1 MGEAITEPQLRS
13 RDAVETEAQTGLG
26 ASGWGGGGQGDWGER
41 GSPPGTKRCSTR
53 FSQSAAA
60 WQYQPFHQPLNA
72 SPCLLANT
80 LSECERSRFFFKK
93 KVGWRQDQAE
103 EAKSR
108 SDELETPIV
117 LLLSLFIYKLFISIF
132 GVKISMSLNKIS
144 DWLLG
149 CDGPVYAC

>member
-1 MGEAITEPQLRS
+1 MGEAITELQLRS

-26 ASGWGGGGQGDWGER
+26 AGGWRGGGQGGWGER

-80 LSECERSRFFFKK
+80 LSECERSRFRKK
-93 KVGWRQDQAE
+93 KGRL
-103 EAKSR
+103 EAGPGPRGQIYPGHR
-108 SDELETPIV
+108 SHELETPIV
-117 LLLSLFIYKLFISIF
+117 LLLSLFIYKLFIYIF
-132 GVKISMSLNKIS
+132 
-144 DWLLG
+144 
-149 CDGPVYAC
+149 